1 MNNMKTILVV
11 EDEKDLRLNLQ
22 EMLEHEGFNILT
34 AANGV
39 EALELTASIEPD
51 LILSDIK
58 MPDMDG
64 FEFLKVLQQKTE
76 TANIPF
82 IFLTAKVDMQDL
94 REGMVLGADDYITK
108 PFKINELITA
118 INTRL
123 RKKEN
128 HLRTINDFKK
138 MLSQKIPHELFTPLV
153 GILGFSEIIESDVHS
168 LTEDEIKSMAEKI
181 KSSGHRL
188 QRRIEKFTVY
198 MDLSNMLNAKAKN
211 EVTYRIS
218 QNLCE
223 IDPSYIS
230 LKLKTIA
237 ASFNRSDNLFV
248 NVDKAILCIS
258 DEYFERLMK
267 ELIENAAKFS
277 EKDTAIEIF
286 GREEIDYYNI
296 EVIDYGMGMKET
308 NIDHMDLFNQNGREF
323 EVSEGLGIGLA
334 IVKQILQLFEGKI
347 SIESK
352 IDEFTKVNIKIPLNK
367 KVKIA

>member
-1 MNNMKTILVV
+1 MKTILVV

-22 EMLEHEGFNILT
+22 EMLEREGFSILT

-82 IFLTAKVDMQDL
+82 IFLTAKIEMQDL

-108 PFKINELITA
+108 PFKIDELITA

-123 RKKEN
+123 KKKEN
-128 HLRTINDFKK
+128 HLKTINEFKK

-168 LTEDEIKSMAEKI
+168 LSEDEIKGMAEKI
-181 KSSGHRL
+181 RFSGHRL

-198 MDLSNMLNAKAKN
+198 MDLNNILSAGTGKDSVNSNPHF
-211 EVTYRIS
+211 
-218 QNLCE
+218 LCE
-223 IDPSYIS
+223 IDPLYVS

-237 ASFNRSDNLFV
+237 AYFDRSDSLFV
-248 NVDKAILCIS
+248 SLDKSYLCIS

-277 EKDTAIEIF
+277 EKDTPIEIF
-286 GREEIDYYNI
+286 GREEIDYYKI
-296 EVIDYGMGMKET
+296 EVIDYGIGMKEINFNHT
-308 NIDHMDLFNQNGREF
+308 DLFNQNGREF
-323 EVSEGLGIGLA
+323 EASEGLGIGLV
-334 IVKQILQLFEGKI
+334 IVKQILEYFGGSIK
-347 SIESK
+347 IESK
-352 IDEFTKVNIKIPLNK
+352 LDEFTKVNIRIPLNK
-367 KVKIA
+367 KIKKF

>member
-1 MNNMKTILVV
+1 MRTILVV

-22 EMLEHEGFNILT
+22 EMLEREGFSILT

-39 EALELTASIEPD
+39 EALQLTATIEPD

-64 FEFLKVLQQKTE
+64 FEFLKTLQQKTE

-128 HLRTINDFKK
+128 HLKTINDFKK

-153 GILGFSEIIESDVHS
+153 GILGFSEIIESEVHS
-168 LTEDEIKSMAEKI
+168 LSEDEIKSMAEKI
-181 KSSGHRL
+181 KLSGYRM

-198 MDLSNMLNAKAKN
+198 MDLRNMLNAKAKN
-211 EVTYRIS
+211 EISYKIS
-218 QNLCE
+218 QKLCG
-223 IDPSYIS
+223 IDPLYVTIRIKS
-230 LKLKTIA
+230 IA
-237 ASFNRSDNLFV
+237 AQFDRSDSVFV
-248 NVDKAILCIS
+248 SLDKSYLKIS

-277 EKDTAIEIF
+277 EKDTPIEIF
-286 GREEIDYYNI
+286 GREEVDYYRI
-296 EVIDYGMGMKET
+296 EVIDYGVGIKET
-308 NIDHMDLFNQNGREF
+308 NIDHIDLFNQNGREF
-323 EVSEGLGIGLA
+323 EVSEGLGVGLA
-334 IVKQILQLFEGKI
+334 IVKLILELFDGTIK
-347 SIESK
+347 IESK
-352 IDEFTKVNIKIPLNK
+352 LDEFTKINIRIPLDK
-367 KVKIA
+367 KINNS